1 MSDTNAVEVLAP
13 GPLPAGLMDAFW
25 AYDRALL
32 GNDVPALDSSFARG
46 ADTLRADGSGVVV
59 GHRAISEFRAARTAI
74 PNRRVVR
81 VHVRLPADG
90 VALIVAEVVSPAGAP
105 GLQTQLWQRGADGW
119 RVGVAH
125 VTAPARPLDG
135 TVWRVLG
142 APLVP
147 GRDAGPLR
155 GLTFAVKDLFAV
167 AGHAVGAGVAGYL
180 AQARVRTEHAHAVG
194 VLLEAGAS
202 IAGIA
207 QTDEFAYSVHGR
219 GGRQGT
225 PDNPAAPGRLPG
237 GSTSGPAVAVARGEV
252 AFGLGTDTAGSIR
265 VPGSYQGLWGIRTT
279 TGAIGTEGL
288 LPLAPSFDTV
298 GWLAGDGGTL
308 LAVAEALLPEDARTG
323 HAEPAGHAELVT
335 VPALNS
341 QADREIAEAVAGTAD
356 ALGATALEV
365 AWDLDSWYAAFR
377 TVQGWEA
384 WRAHGA
390 WIAANPGALSA
401 DVAARFDRAARITDE
416 EHASA
421 RRELADASEA
431 IRTAVQDRFLLLP
444 ATPTGPPPAA
454 GIGPEALAVIRDRT
468 LRLTCLASLAG
479 LPALTVPAA
488 KPAGMPTG
496 MPLGRASGLPVG
508 LGLVGPPGSDR
519 ALIRFALSATATAA
533 GRSPHAQEEHP

>member
-1 MSDTNAVEVLAP
+1 MSAATSVEILGP

-32 GNDVPALDSSFARG
+32 ANDVPALDGSFAAG

-59 GHRAISEFRAARTAI
+59 GHLAISEFRAARTAV
-74 PNRRVVR
+74 PDRRVAR

-119 RVGVAH
+119 RVGAAH

-167 AGHAVGAGVAGYL
+167 AGHAVGAGVADYL
-180 AQARVRTEHAHAVG
+180 AQAPVRTEHAHAVG
-194 VLLEAGAS
+194 ALLDAGAS
-202 IAGIA
+202 VAGIA

-279 TGAIGTEGL
+279 TGSVDTEGL
-288 LPLAPSFDTV
+288 LPLAPSFDAV
-298 GWLAGDGGTL
+298 GWLARDGETL
-308 LAVAEALLPEDARTG
+308 LAVAEALLPVDALT
-323 HAEPAGHAELVT
+323 GHAELVT
-335 VPALNS
+335 MPALNS
-341 QADREIAEAVAGTAD
+341 EADREITEAVQGMAD
-356 ALGATALEV
+356 ALGAVPLDP

-384 WRAHGA
+384 WRAHGS
-390 WIAANPGALSA
+390 WIAAHPGALSA
-401 DVAARFDRAARITDE
+401 DVAARFHRAALLTEE

-431 IRTAVQDRFLLLP
+431 IRTTVEGRFLLLP
-444 ATPTGPPPAA
+444 ATPTGPPPATGTA
-454 GIGPEALAVIRDRT
+454 PEALAEVRDRT

-479 LPALTVPAA
+479 LPALTMPAGVPA
-488 KPAGMPTG
+488 
-496 MPLGRASGLPVG
+496 GRASGLPVG

-519 ALIRFALSATATAA
+519 ALIRFALSATAKAA
-533 GRSPHAQEEHP
+533 GRSSHAPQEEPR